1 MATGGSCHG
10 QPIVN
15 RRLKGTPPIGVQP
28 GPLRSACSAGS
39 ARVVGAGRG
48 CGDGASAGCLIVVAA
63 FEAPAVV
70 AGLDDVA
77 VMGQAVEQRGRH
89 FGIAEH
95 ARPFPK
101 RKIGGDDDG
110 GALVKPADE
119 VEQKLTAG
127 LCERQIAEL
136 VENDEVHAGQMFGEP
151 ALPAVAGLGLEPVDE
166 VDDVV
171 EASSGAIA
179 NATPRDGNGQMA
191 LASPG
196 PSDQHDVALL
206 GDEAATSEI
215 I

>member
-1 MATGGSCHG
+1 MG
-10 QPIVN
+10 
-15 RRLKGTPPIGVQP
+15 PPIGVQP

-110 GALVKPADE
+110 GALVEPADE

-127 LCERQIAEL
+127 LRERQIAEL

-151 ALPAVAGLGLEPVDE
+151 ALPTVAGLGLEPVDE

-171 EASSGAIA
+171 EAFSGAIA

>member
-1 MATGGSCHG
+1 MG
-10 QPIVN
+10 
-15 RRLKGTPPIGVQP
+15 PPIGVQP

-39 ARVVGAGRG
+39 AR
-48 CGDGASAGCLIVVAA
+48 VVAA

-151 ALPAVAGLGLEPVDE
+151 ALPAVAGLGLEAVDE
-166 VDDVV
+166 IDDIVK
-171 EASSGAIA
+171 SSPGAIA
-179 NATPRDGNGQMA
+179 DTASRDGDGKMG

-196 PSDQHDVALL
+196 SPDQHDIALL
-206 GDEAATSEI
+206 GNEAAAGEI
-215 I
+215 IDERLVDRRAVELEVVNVLGEG